1 MEEEKV
7 PKVEV
12 PARYR
17 GTTGGLSL
25 IEVEA
30 DSVRSC
36 IEAVEIQ
43 HPGFRE
49 LILDSEGNVRR
60 FVRLFVNGDALDRDA
75 VDAPVADTD
84 HVQIL
89 AAAAGG

>member
-1 MEEEKV
+1 LKEEKV

-12 PARYR
+12 PPRYR
-17 GTTGGLSL
+17 GPTGGLGL
-25 IEVEA
+25 IEVDA

-36 IEAVEIQ
+36 IDAVEAE

-49 LILDSEGNVRR
+49 LILDGEGNVRR
-60 FVRLFVNGDALDRDA
+60 FVRLFVNGEALDRDA
-75 VDAPVADTD
+75 VDAPVAATD
-84 HVQIL
+84 HVQFL